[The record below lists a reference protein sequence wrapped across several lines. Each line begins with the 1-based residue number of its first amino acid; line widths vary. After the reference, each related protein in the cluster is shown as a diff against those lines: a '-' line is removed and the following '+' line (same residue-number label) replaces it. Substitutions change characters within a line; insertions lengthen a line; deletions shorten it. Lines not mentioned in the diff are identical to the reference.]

1 MKKDNKKALYES
13 IMTSVA
19 KEVKKALNESNG
31 ETGIINDLKAD
42 IESWASDHFRPSNWD
57 DRQNYINDLEAMAD
71 MGNDMI
77 ANDCYED
84 LADEYESEIGA
95 DRLEEIINEVLA
107 NEAKY
112 WLNVASYDDV
122 DNEVWDDD
130 DEDWDDNEYEGEAI
144 TYNDIID
151 VVEGENYQEII
162 DEEGEAW
169 GERVLDYIKCPVN
182 GAGVYDACVEIAER
196 LLNGEDPDDLRAE
209 IGEDEI

>member
-19 KEVKKALNESNG
+19 KEVKKALNE
-31 ETGIINDLKAD
+31 
-42 IESWASDHFRPSNWD
+42 
-57 DRQNYINDLEAMAD
+57 
-71 MGNDMI
+71 
-77 ANDCYED
+77 
-84 LADEYESEIGA
+84 
-95 DRLEEIINEVLA
+95 
-107 NEAKY
+107 
-112 WLNVASYDDV
+112 ASYDDV

>member
-13 IMTSVA
+13 IMSSVA
-19 KEVKKALNESNG
+19 KEVKKALNESNV
-31 ETGIINDLKAD
+31 ETSIIDDLKSD

-107 NEAKY
+107 KEAKY
-112 WLNVASYDDV
+112 WLNVASYDD
-122 DNEVWDDD
+122 D
-130 DEDWDDNEYEGEAI
+130 DEDCDHNAYEGEAI
-144 TYNDIID
+144 TYDDIID

>member
-13 IMTSVA
+13 IMSSVA
-19 KEVKKALNESNG
+19 KEVKKALNESNV
-31 ETGIINDLKAD
+31 ETSIIDDLKAD
-42 IESWASDHFRPSNWD
+42 IESWASDYFRPSNWD

-107 NEAKY
+107 KEAKY
-112 WLNVASYDDV
+112 WLNVASYDD
-122 DNEVWDDD
+122 D
-130 DEDWDDNEYEGEAI
+130 DEDCDHNAYEGEAI
-144 TYNDIID
+144 TYDDIID

-182 GAGVYDACVEIAER
+182 GVGVYDACVEIAER